1 MNASPMTALISK
13 EFGETA
19 RSRWLAGFIGAFC
32 LLAAVLSVVG
42 SSGSTFGGQGF
53 GRTTAALLNLVLLI
67 VPLMGLTAGSLSL
80 AGEKE
85 RGTMEFLLSLPLR
98 PRHIF
103 WAKFLGSA
111 AALAAALG
119 LAFGLVGVGLAL
131 HGGLRQAG
139 VFAACFGATLLLAAV
154 SLSLGL
160 LISTR
165 SRKVAGAVG
174 FALLLWL
181 GLILGGDLGLLGTAL
196 AMRLPPEVLLASAW
210 LNPLSLYRLLA
221 IDAASSN
228 LDMLGPAGNCAQDI
242 LGVWL
247 RPAALAGMAL
257 WLAASLSMA
266 HYLYGRDPL
275 ENGR

>member
-1 MNASPMTALISK
+1 MSPRPMTALIAK
-13 EFGETA
+13 EFAETA
-19 RSRWLAGFIGAFC
+19 RSRWLAGFVGAFC
-32 LLAAVLSVVG
+32 VLAAVLAVVG

-53 GRTTAALLNLVLLI
+53 GRTTAALLNLVLLV

-98 PRHIF
+98 PRQIF
-103 WAKFLGSA
+103 WAKFFGSS

-119 LAFGLVGVGLAL
+119 VAFGLVGLGLAL
-131 HGGLRQAG
+131 RGGLRQAG

-181 GLILGGDLGLLGTAL
+181 ILILGGDLGLLGTAL
-196 AMRLPPEVLLASAW
+196 AVRLPPQVLLGSAW

-221 IDAASSN
+221 IDAASAN
-228 LDMLGPAGNCAQDI
+228 LDMLGPAGSCAQDI
-242 LGVWL
+242 LGAWL
-247 RPAALAGMAL
+247 RPAALAGLAL
-257 WLAASLSMA
+257 WLAATLTA
-266 HYLYGRDPL
+266 ARWLYGRDPL

>member
-1 MNASPMTALISK
+1 MRASPMTALIAK
-13 EFGETA
+13 EFNETA
-19 RSRWLAGFIGAFC
+19 RSRWLAGFVGAFC
-32 LLAAVLSVVG
+32 VLAAVLTVVG

-98 PRHIF
+98 PRQIF

-111 AALAAALG
+111 AALATALG
-119 LAFGLVGVGLAL
+119 MAFGLIGTGLAL
-131 HGGLRQAG
+131 RGGIRQAG
-139 VFAACFGATLLLAAV
+139 VFAACFSATLLLAAV
-154 SLSLGL
+154 SLSFGL

-174 FALLLWL
+174 LALLLWF

-196 AMRLPPEVLLASAW
+196 AVRLPPGVLLASAW

-221 IDAASSN
+221 IDAASAN
-228 LDMLGPAGNCAQDI
+228 LDMLGPAGSCAQDV
-242 LGVWL
+242 LGSWL
-247 RPAALAGMAL
+247 RPAAFAGLAA
-257 WLAASLSMA
+257 WLAASLSA
-266 HYLYGRDPL
+266 ARYLFGRDPL

>member
-1 MNASPMTALISK
+1 MGALIAK
-13 EFGETA
+13 EFGEAA
-19 RSRWLAGFIGAFC
+19 RSRWLAGFVGAFC
-32 LLAAVLSVVG
+32 LLAAGLAVVG

-67 VPLMGLTAGSLSL
+67 VPLMGLTAGGLSL

-98 PRHIF
+98 PRQIF
-103 WAKFLGSA
+103 WAKLAGSA

-131 HGGLRQAG
+131 RGGLGHAG
-139 VFAACFGATLLLAAV
+139 IFAVCFAATLLLAAV
-154 SLSLGL
+154 CLSLGL

-174 FALLLWL
+174 LALLVWL
-181 GLILGGDLGLLGTAL
+181 GLVLGGDLGLLGTSL
-196 AMRLPPEVLLASAW
+196 AVRLPPEALLASAW

-221 IDAASSN
+221 IDAASAN
-228 LDMLGPAGNCAQDI
+228 LDMLGPAGNCAHDV
-242 LGVWL
+242 LGAWL
-247 RPAALAGMAL
+247 RPAALAGLAA
-257 WLAASLSMA
+257 WLAGATCA
-266 HYLYGRDPL
+266 ARWLYGRDPL
-275 ENGR
+275 EHGR

>member
-1 MNASPMTALISK
+1 MSARPMTALIAK
-13 EFGETA
+13 EFAETG
-19 RSRWLAGFIGAFC
+19 RSRWLAGFVGAFC
-32 LLAAVLSVVG
+32 LLAAVLAVAG

-53 GRTTAALLNLVLLI
+53 GRTTAALLNLVLLV

-80 AGEKE
+80 ASEKE

-98 PRHIF
+98 PRQIF

-131 HGGLRQAG
+131 RGGLREAG

-196 AMRLPPEVLLASAW
+196 AVRLPPGVLLASAW

-221 IDAASSN
+221 IDAASAN
-228 LDMLGPAGNCAQDI
+228 LDMLGPAGSCAQDV
-242 LGVWL
+242 LGAWL
-247 RPAALAGMAL
+247 RPAALAGLAL
-257 WLAASLSMA
+257 WLAASLSA
-266 HYLYGRDPL
+266 ARFLFGRDPL